1 MSAGAERATST
12 RDRDPRESKRGA
24 GASSAAI
31 VLVIALLAS
40 ACASRGKPSGPGYR
54 QIGPAV
60 AFAML
65 RDSAELF
72 LLDLREAA
80 EFSGPLG
87 HIPRARNVPLSDLDR
102 KMREIRQFRGLT
114 FLVYCRGDDTC
125 GDSGMRRLQEAGFDN
140 AILLAGGIEAWIAAG
155 YSVRSAEPPRLDDT
169 TVGQIEA
176 THVRRL
182 ADGLLLEV
190 GESSM
195 LNGLF
200 VEGITRNGRFV
211 PLTTVQGMGAF
222 CRSGERGAEPG
233 WRELATGAFRSEA
246 SGDEPS
252 RPYVRGCR
260 GSDGIFRPESRDI
273 QF

>member
-1 MSAGAERATST
+1 MDGLVAPRARATARIPWT
-12 RDRDPRESKRGA
+12 VPCALGL
-24 GASSAAI
+24 
-31 VLVIALLAS
+31 LVVVALA
-40 ACASRGKPSGPGYR
+40 ACASRGEAPARGYR
-54 QIGPAV
+54 RVGPAV
-60 AFAML
+60 AFSML

-114 FLVYCRGDDTC
+114 FLVYCRGDDPC
-125 GDSGMRRLQEAGFDN
+125 GDAGMRRLQEAGFDN

-155 YSVRSAEPPRLDDT
+155 FAVRSAEPPRLEDST
-169 TVGQIEA
+169 MGQIEA

-200 VEGITRNGRFV
+200 VEGTTRNGRFV

-222 CRSGERGAEPG
+222 CRSGEKGAEPG

-246 SGDEPS
+246 GGDEPA

-260 GSDGIFRPESRDI
+260 GADGIFRPESRDI